1 MTHEPPTMSIV
12 CSGTIVSSLDEDG
25 DHNSSA
31 PESSPQ
37 KGGIIRGYGRCV
49 RVVIALCT
57 TCSDLEHPGDDGCE
71 YQRDNRHQFDQ
82 YVHRRT

>member
-31 PESSPQ
+31 PGPSPL
-37 KGGIIRGYGRCV
+37 KGGLYE
-49 RVVIALCT
+49 AT
-57 TCSDLEHPGDDGCE
+57 DGASE
-71 YQRDNRHQFDQ
+71 W
-82 YVHRRT
+82 